1 MCWIFLWPRYWLD
14 CPHVVAVVGE
24 LVSGRVAEH
33 VGMHRESKTG
43 VLSCPGD
50 NLSDRR
56 VGQGTTPFCDE
67 DIRRVRKLPS
77 QSPQRSNLRPS
88 EWVHRRDT
96 VLQAVDV
103 ETAVAEV
110 NHVPLQSN
118 DFRDTESMPVNDQDE
133 RSVAVSVSPGL
144 ACSLHQNFDFF
155 PGQVFT
161 RPHIR
166 VFRLARR
173 QLSRK

>member
-1 MCWIFLWPRYWLD
+1 MGQ
-14 CPHVVAVVGE
+14 GE
-24 LVSGRVAEH
+24 VTVSEPMVCGLSLFGFALVEPAAWSAFVSG
-33 VGMHRESKTG
+33 GI
-43 VLSCPGD
+43 
-50 NLSDRR
+50 
-56 VGQGTTPFCDE
+56 GQRTTPFCDE
-67 DIRRVRKLPS
+67 DIRRVRILPS

-96 VLQAVDV
+96 VLQAIDV
-103 ETAVAEV
+103 ETTVAEV

-144 ACSLHQNFDFF
+144 ACSLHQKFDFF
-155 PGQVFT
+155 ADQVFT
-161 RPHIR
+161 WPHIG
-166 VFRLARR
+166 VSRLARR